1 MASTPAASTEKTY
14 LKSMR
19 AYLTELKKLGEV
31 IEVDREVNW
40 SLEVGAIIRRVY
52 ETQSPA
58 ALFNRIKGIERSFRI
73 FGAPAGVSRQPGLY
87 LSRTALSLGLDPRAS
102 ARDIVESLVV
112 PPDWNS
118 CFREIE
124 VRRGHSED
132 HRFERG
138 HRCGQHSGTCLGVCY
153 ALPSDQRRHSLQF

>member
-1 MASTPAASTEKTY
+1 MASTPAVSTQKIY

-19 AYLTELKKLGEV
+19 DYLTELKRLGEL

-40 SLEVGAIIRRVY
+40 NLEVGAIIRRVY

-58 ALFNRIKGIERSFRI
+58 PLFNRIKGTEEGFRI
-73 FGAPAGVSRQPGLY
+73 FGAPAGVSGQPGLY
-87 LSRTALSLGLDPRAS
+87 LSRTAPSLGLDPRAS
-102 ARDIVESLVV
+102 ARDIGESLVV

-132 HRFERG
+132 RRFERR
-138 HRCGQHSGTCLGVCY
+138 HRCGQHGGTCLGVCY
-153 ALPSDQRRHSLQF
+153 PLPSDQRRCSLQF